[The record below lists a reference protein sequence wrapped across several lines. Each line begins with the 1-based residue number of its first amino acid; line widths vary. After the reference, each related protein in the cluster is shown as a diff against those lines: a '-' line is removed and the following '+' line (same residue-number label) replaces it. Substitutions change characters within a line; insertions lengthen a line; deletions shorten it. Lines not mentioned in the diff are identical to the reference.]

1 MMFPSIILI
10 FILSFVL
17 YFTPILSQSIVI
29 EVKGDCAILGKQVAH
44 EHGYRYVRQ
53 VRFFILKVLK
63 NKNCFRFSMDSV
75 SLKKIHCR

>member
-29 EVKGDCAILGKQVAH
+29 EVKGDCATVGKQVAH

-53 VRFFILKVLK
+53 V
-63 NKNCFRFSMDSV
+63 
-75 SLKKIHCR
+75 